1 MKIIC
6 STVVRAAKQGDI
18 HGGLYVIDVDTE
30 EILHHQ
36 PYTDD
41 FVNDNERG
49 GERGLRG
56 IVVLDDRIIVADS
69 GGLIELDKETYQIVK
84 RFRDDKIFKSVHE
97 ICYFDDSIWVTSTA
111 YDSIARVD
119 LDFNLSGFW
128 EVVGENKEDY
138 KALMELREINPGEAP
153 EEDNFH
159 INSIS
164 SNDNRLVFGGLITHL
179 YDFYSMEVVIPMP
192 MIERSRSFQHN
203 FYEYPGFYTVNL
215 TTFGYLGIINS
226 DDSVH
231 TMPNSFNN
239 ESTSIERTL
248 LKTRFVVLP
257 KAKKIKYHA
266 DDIAKAN
273 WNRGLA
279 RHEDLLFVGSSP
291 ARIIVFNMKDGKI
304 EKIIQ
309 LEEDIRHCIH
319 GLEILEQ

>member
-6 STVVRAAKQGDI
+6 STVVRAAKQGDT

-56 IVVLDDRIIVADS
+56 IVVLDDRIVVADS
-69 GGLIELDKETYQIVK
+69 GGLIELDKETYKITK
-84 RFRDDKIFKSVHE
+84 RLRDDQIFKSIHE
-97 ICYFDDSIWVTSTA
+97 ICYFDDNIWVTSTA
-111 YDSIARVD
+111 YDAIAKID
-119 LDFNLSGFW
+119 LDFRLSGFW
-128 EVVGENKEDY
+128 EVIGENKSDY
-138 KALMELREINPGEAP
+138 KALIGLREINPGEAP

-164 SNDNRLVFGGLITHL
+164 ANNKRLVFGGLITHL
-179 YDFYSMEVVIPMP
+179 YDFETMNVVNPMP
-192 MIERSRSFQHN
+192 IINGSKSFQHN
-203 FYEYPGFYTVNL
+203 FYEYPEFYAVNL
-215 TTFGYLGIINS
+215 TTFGYLGLIHS

-239 ESTSIERTL
+239 ESTGIERTL
-248 LKTRFVVLP
+248 LRTRFLVLP
-257 KAKKIKYHA
+257 KAKKVKYYA
-266 DDIAKAN
+266 DDIAKSN

-279 RHEDLLFVGSSP
+279 RHGDLLFVGSSP
-291 ARIIVFNMKDGKI
+291 ARIIVLNMKDGKI